1 MSLLPAG
8 YEMKITPQPW
18 IAVADSLPD
27 DGEWVIVAV
36 KTDGRYDVGIA
47 RAVAT
52 QVRVGFDSTD
62 MVPRITHWQP
72 LPAPPEVKA

>member
-1 MSLLPAG
+1 MIADDLKSALAAGWRPVAESLPA
-8 YEMKITPQPW
+8 
-18 IAVADSLPD
+18 D
-27 DGEWVIVAV
+27 DEWVIVAV

-47 RAVAT
+47 KAVAE

-72 LPAPPEVKA
+72 LPRPPESQ

>member
-1 MSLLPAG
+1 MSLLPTG

-27 DGEWVIVAV
+27 DWEWVIVAV

-47 RAVAT
+47 KAVAA

-72 LPAPPEVKA
+72 FPRPPESQ